1 MKKPYMHTIKG
12 SSRAYPIKIMM
23 LFWCLIL
30 RFTSLSI
37 KLKLCE
43 LKLVKASINVCNIS
57 CKSCTRLYNAKK
69 NKHLQELS
77 MLTFTKKIF
86 LKLT

>member
-1 MKKPYMHTIKG
+1 MKKPYMHTIIG
-12 SSRAYPIKIMM
+12 SSRAYPIKIM

-57 CKSCTRLYNAKK
+57 CKSCTRLCNAKK

-77 MLTFTKKIF
+77 MLTFTKKFF